1 MREAVMHE
9 DKGSYT
15 LSTIP
20 KKDWERI
27 FGKHK
32 PSEKPEHIEK
42 RGPKPRVGRDDFT
55 NRGPRWI

>member
-1 MREAVMHE
+1 MHE
-9 DKGSYT
+9 DKGSYS
-15 LSTIP
+15 LASID

-32 PSEKPEHIEK
+32 PSEKQETEK

>member
-1 MREAVMHE
+1 MHE